1 MEFPFS
7 RRQISIQTHKL
18 PPKTNPDFYTAAFL
32 HTPQAI
38 LVLTRDGRILDGNPA
53 ACQLFGCSLQELRE
67 SNIYILFP
75 NQHANTYQDVL
86 ETELTLGN
94 VTLHTSM
101 QSMRGTAFQAEIVLH
116 AYNTDERNLLLAYIQ
131 DVSERANA
139 ERRFE
144 ERQGLLD
151 GTRHIASH
159 LLSTTT
165 WENEMPSLLAYL
177 GVRLG
182 VTRVC
187 VFRNVQSFSDT
198 LPESATGVF
207 HWYAPNAPEVD
218 GKCDNT
224 ILTYVSMGLQ
234 RWQHT
239 LSQRIAL
246 YGDVSAFPVQE
257 QPFLLQRRIQSLS
270 VLPIFVGEHWW
281 GFLAAQD
288 CQHARDWRQSDIEGL
303 QTIADML
310 GSAIQRQETEQR
322 LRKRQTSLRILN
334 EITSTA
340 LSDTP
345 MRETLFHLA
354 RELSAWLEANACYV
368 SLWDEQKQVPVP
380 MVAYGDMEEI
390 YPRLRIQQGTGTL
403 TEYVLEIGHA
413 IFIEN
418 VQECTQINPRWVFNT
433 KIHSAFAIPM
443 LAGQR
448 RLGAVMLA
456 FYQEHHIID
465 TEARSLAEQAVQQI
479 SLALGRI
486 QLFQTTQ
493 RQLEELSTLQRV
505 SATVA
510 QALDEETMLQQFIEI
525 VGEAFYNDD
534 ISVLLIDH
542 RTRTL
547 AIRCSYSPEQ
557 PGPTLENVSIPLGQ
571 GITGYVAQNGK
582 AYRSGN
588 IELEAHYINLNPE
601 SKSEICVPI
610 KSGLEIL
617 GVLNAENNEP
627 DAFDESDERLLAT
640 LADNLGTALM
650 RLRLL
655 TIERKQRQQAETLQ
669 EVSAALTTSLNL
681 ETVLHNSLVLLHR
694 VLPYDSASIIMLDV
708 EKGIPQVMAQSGYLE
723 DVHLSPPS
731 EITSLP
737 HIRTLLE
744 EQQPVLI
751 SDTRLHDT
759 WLEIPGTEYAR
770 CWMGVPLIAKEKV
783 IGWLNLDKEEPDFYD
798 QQSIQLALAFAH
810 QTALALE
817 NARLYNELETSYLQT
832 VLALARAMDA
842 RDSYT
847 ADHSQRLAAMSSV
860 IARELNCDTD
870 EIQAIEWAALL
881 HDIGKIGVPDHILL
895 KPGTLDDGEWEIM
908 RRHPDIGA
916 EIISPVRRLSRVI
929 PIVRAHQEKFDGSGY
944 PRGLKGEE
952 IPLGA
957 RILAVVDSY
966 SAITDERVY
975 RKGRTHQE
983 AIKEIERCAGS
994 HFDPQVVAT
1003 FKKILKQGFA
1013 A

>member
-18 PPKTNPDFYTAAFL
+18 PPKINPDFYAAAFL
-32 HTPQAI
+32 HAPQAI
-38 LVLTRDGRILDGNPA
+38 LVLTREGRILDGNPA

-67 SNIYILFP
+67 SNIYIFFP
-75 NQHANTYQDVL
+75 NQHANTYQEVL
-86 ETELTLGN
+86 ETELTLGS

-101 QSMRGTAFQAEIVLH
+101 QSMRGTAFRAEIVLH
-116 AYNTDERNLLLAYIQ
+116 AYDADAQNLLLAYIQ
-131 DVSERANA
+131 DVSERAEA

-144 ERQGLLD
+144 AREGLLD

-177 GVRLG
+177 GIRLG

-187 VFRNVQSFSDT
+187 VFRNLQSSSGT
-198 LPESATGVF
+198 LPESATRAF

-218 GKCDNT
+218 DDNT

-257 QPFLLQRRIQSLS
+257 QPFLLGRHIQSLS
-270 VLPIFVGEHWW
+270 ILPIFVGEHWW
-281 GFLAAQD
+281 GFLVAQD
-288 CQHARDWRQSDIEGL
+288 CQHARDWRQNDIESL

-322 LRKRQTSLRILN
+322 LRERQASLRILN
-334 EITSTA
+334 EITTTA

-345 MRETLFHLA
+345 MRKTLFHLA
-354 RELSAWLEANACYV
+354 RELSVWLGANACYV
-368 SLWDEQKQVPVP
+368 SLWDGQKQVPVP
-380 MVAYGDMEEI
+380 TVAYGDMEEI
-390 YPRLRIQQGTGTL
+390 YPRLRIQKGTGTL
-403 TEYVLEIGHA
+403 TEYVLEIGHSVL
-413 IFIEN
+413 IEN
-418 VQECTQINPRWVFNT
+418 FQESTLINPRWIFNT
-433 KIHSAFAIPM
+433 EIHSVFAIPM

-448 RLGAVMLA
+448 RLGAVILA
-456 FYQEHHIID
+456 FYQEHHVG
-465 TEARSLAEQAVQQI
+465 TEERSLAEQAVQQI
-479 SLALGRI
+479 SLALGKI

-505 SATVA
+505 SATIA
-510 QALDEETMLQQFIEI
+510 QALDEETMLQQFIAI

-534 ISVLLIDH
+534 VSVLLIDH
-542 RTRTL
+542 QARALT
-547 AIRCSYSPEQ
+547 IRCSYSTGQ
-557 PGPTLENVSIPLGQ
+557 PGPPLENISIPLGQ

-582 AYRSGN
+582 AYRSSN
-588 IELEAHYINLNPE
+588 VELDEHYINLNPE

-640 LADNLGTALM
+640 VADNLGTALM

-655 TIERKQRQQAETLQ
+655 IAERQQRQQAETLQ
-669 EVSAALTTSLNL
+669 EVSAALATSLNL
-681 ETVLHNSLVLLHR
+681 ETVLHNSLVLLRR
-694 VLPYDSASIIMLDV
+694 VLPYDGASIIMLDA
-708 EKGIPQVMAQSGYLE
+708 EEGIPQIMAQSGYLE
-723 DVHLSPPS
+723 DVYLSPPP
-731 EITSLP
+731 EITSQP
-737 HIRTLLE
+737 HIRMLLE
-744 EQQPVLI
+744 KQHPVLI
-751 SDTRLHDT
+751 SDTRLHDA
-759 WLEIPGTEYAR
+759 WLDIPGTEYAR
-770 CWMGVPLIAKEKV
+770 CWMGVPLIVKEKV
-783 IGWLNLDKEEPDFYD
+783 IGWLNLDKKEPGFYD
-798 QQSIQLALAFAH
+798 QQSIQLASAFAH

-847 ADHSQRLAAMSSV
+847 ADHSQRLAVMASAV
-860 IARELNCDTD
+860 AHELNCNTD

-895 KPGTLDDGEWEIM
+895 KPDTLDDGEWEIM

-916 EIISPVRRLSRVI
+916 EIISPVRQLSRVV

-944 PRGLKGEE
+944 PRRLKGEE

-983 AIKEIERCAGS
+983 AIEEIERCSGS
-994 HFDPQVVAT
+994 HFDPQIVAA